1 MKSMSFFVMWL
12 VLALAAWVLNSVVA
26 QAHDHVYYP
35 SHPGAPMWSYY
46 TGDYG
51 SHHGGYTP
59 SPRHYGNGYTPA
71 YTPYVPRYQQQ
82 GYYNAPRVRVY
93 WGGGGVDV
101 GRVHVRW

>member
-1 MKSMSFFVMWL
+1 MNRKLFLIVLFAVAL
-12 VLALAAWVLNSVVA
+12 VALFGIAINA
-26 QAHDHVYYP
+26 QAHDHVYVP

-51 SHHGGYTP
+51 SHTYVP
-59 SPRHYGNGYTPA
+59 SPRYYAPT
-71 YTPYVPRYQQQ
+71 YVPRYQSHN
-82 GYYNAPRVRVY
+82 YSAPRVRVY